1 MPKVKIEDILPSG
14 EKISVIIEG
23 SEVSRERILQ
33 VLDLFNILSRTD
45 TVREPRTLKEKI
57 WEILVNNFSGGE
69 WFTINEA
76 YAAVRQSLRDVNV
89 TAVSSYISRFL
100 REGRLEKTGRKPR
113 TRYRIKRAFAR
124 VF

>member
-14 EKISVIIEG
+14 EKVSVVIEG

-33 VLDLFNILSRTD
+33 ILDLFNILSKTD

-57 WEILVNNFSGGE
+57 WEILVNNFSDGE

-76 YAAVRQSLRDVNV
+76 YAAVRQSLRDVSV
-89 TAVSSYISRFL
+89 TAVSSYVSRFL

-113 TRYRIKRAFAR
+113 TRYRIKKTFVR

>member
-14 EKISVIIEG
+14 EKISVVIEG

-57 WEILVNNFSGGE
+57 WEILVNNFSSGE